1 MLWTTAAPDR
11 HPSSQHLCSDELR
24 SRPYM
29 KPELNRSPAP
39 VVSSTA
45 NPLNAFCSTRSVPRM
60 ATHPLSPKVTTAIS
74 HHSANLASAASIL
87 VSCSMESL
95 LASPPP
101 TSSLASSSLAEK
113 LKKNKTSF

>member
-1 MLWTTAAPDR
+1 
-11 HPSSQHLCSDELR
+11 
-24 SRPYM
+24 
-29 KPELNRSPAP
+29 
-39 VVSSTA
+39 
-45 NPLNAFCSTRSVPRM
+45 M

-74 HHSANLASAASIL
+74 HHSANLPSAASIL

-113 LKKNKTSF
+113 LKKKHDVSHVVHTEMRENKLTKDGVDFTRG

>member
-1 MLWTTAAPDR
+1 
-11 HPSSQHLCSDELR
+11 
-24 SRPYM
+24 M

-113 LKKNKTSF
+113 LKKNTKHDVSHVVHTEMRENKLTKDGVDFTRG